1 MVSPP
6 GSVTVFIEVPPPRY
20 RRSNAGRAVPVQ
32 RSPGQGCR
40 RGDDGRAGR
49 PYSAAVAGLS
59 DRLIPARRW
68 TPSRYRA
75 LLRARGPRSVQFRAR
90 AAILAGA
97 ILIGIVATLF
107 AQAADWAGEAF
118 AVYAGRWRWLPLLTT
133 PLLFMALVWVTRR
146 HAPLARG
153 SGIPQVI
160 AAQADP
166 NGATRTLI
174 SMRTVA
180 AKAVLTIGAV
190 LGGASVGREGPTVQI
205 AAAIMG
211 LTHRIVRVPL
221 RGGVLIAGGAAGVAA
236 AFNTPL
242 AGLMFAIEELASAY
256 EQRVTLLV
264 LAAIVIAGMIAQS
277 VQGDYIYFGAIG
289 ANMPLLAAI
298 MVAPV
303 AGIGGGIAGGLFSRI
318 LLAMARGTNRIGG
331 WARARPVWFA
341 GVCGL
346 IVAILGVA
354 TGLTWG
360 TGYAS
365 ARAMIVGV
373 DAPLWFGPA
382 KLIATAATAIAGL
395 PGGIFAPSLA
405 VGAGVG
411 NLLRAVFPGE
421 PASAVV
427 ILGMVA
433 YFAGVVRAPLTAV
446 IILSETTASRGLM
459 LPMFAT
465 AFIAD
470 AASRWVCREKLYH
483 GLSRTFAMTE
493 PRPSS

>member
-1 MVSPP
+1 MARLFDRMMP
-6 GSVTVFIEVPPPRY
+6 GK
-20 RRSNAGRAVPVQ
+20 
-32 RSPGQGCR
+32 
-40 RGDDGRAGR
+40 
-49 PYSAAVAGLS
+49 
-59 DRLIPARRW
+59 RW
-68 TPSRYRA
+68 TPARYRA
-75 LLRARGPRSVQFRAR
+75 LLRSRGPRSVQFRTR

-97 ILIGIVATLF
+97 IMIGIVATIF
-107 AQAADWAGEAF
+107 AAAADWAGGVFDRF
-118 AVYAGRWRWLPLLTT
+118 ARTWHWLPLLTT
-133 PLLFMALVWVTRR
+133 PAAFMALVWITRR
-146 HAPLARG
+146 VAPLSRG

-174 SMRTVA
+174 SLRTVA

-190 LGGASVGREGPTVQI
+190 LGGASVGREGPTVQL
-205 AAAIMG
+205 AAAVMG

-242 AGLMFAIEELASAY
+242 AGLLFAIEELASAY

-264 LAAIVIAGMIAQS
+264 LAAIVIAGMVAQS

-289 ANMPLLAAI
+289 AHMPLLSAI
-298 MVAPV
+298 LVAPV
-303 AGIGGGIAGGLFSRI
+303 AGIAGGMAGGLFSRI
-318 LLAMARGTNRIGG
+318 VLGMALGRH
-331 WARARPVWFA
+331 RATAWPRAHPVAFA
-341 GVCGL
+341 GACGAV
-346 IVAILGVA
+346 VAVLGVF

-360 TGYAS
+360 TGYPA

-373 DAPLWFGPA
+373 DAPLYFGPA
-382 KLIATAATAIAGL
+382 KMLATAATAVAGL

-411 NLLRAVFPGE
+411 NLLRELFPGE
-421 PASAVV
+421 PASAIV

-470 AASRWVCREKLYH
+470 AASQWVCREKLYH
-483 GLSRTFAMTE
+483 GLSKTFAMRVPDDAAAT
-493 PRPSS
+493 RPGVLP

>member
-1 MVSPP
+1 M
-6 GSVTVFIEVPPPRY
+6 
-20 RRSNAGRAVPVQ
+20 
-32 RSPGQGCR
+32 
-40 RGDDGRAGR
+40 
-49 PYSAAVAGLS
+49 AAFL
-59 DRLIPARRW
+59 DRLMPAKRW

-75 LLRARGPRSVQFRAR
+75 LLRARGPRSVQFRTR
-90 AAILAGA
+90 AAILVGA
-97 ILIGIVATLF
+97 ILVGIVATLF
-107 AQAADWAGEAF
+107 AEAADRAAAMFAG
-118 AVYAGRWRWLPLLTT
+118 YARRWHWLPLLTT
-133 PLLFMALVWVTRR
+133 PSTFMALVWLTRR
-146 HAPLARG
+146 YAPFARG

-166 NGATRTLI
+166 NAATRTLI
-174 SMRTVA
+174 SVRTVA

-190 LGGASVGREGPTVQI
+190 LGGASVGREGPTVQL
-205 AAAIMG
+205 AAAVMG
-211 LTHRIVRVPL
+211 ATHRILRVPL

-264 LAAIVIAGMIAQS
+264 LAAIVIAGMVAQS

-289 ANMPLLAAI
+289 AHMPLLSALL
-298 MVAPV
+298 VAPV
-303 AGIGGGIAGGLFSRI
+303 AGIAGGMAGGLFSRT
-318 LLAMARGTNRIGG
+318 LLAMALARNRVTQ
-331 WARARPVWFA
+331 WTRANPVAFA
-341 GVCGL
+341 GGCGVV
-346 IVAILGVA
+346 VAVLGVA

-360 TGYAS
+360 TGYSA

-382 KLIATAATAIAGL
+382 KFVATAATAIAGL

-411 NLLRAVFPGE
+411 NLLRQVFPGE
-421 PASAVV
+421 PASAIV

-470 AASRWVCREKLYH
+470 AASQWVCREKLYH
-483 GLSRTFAMTE
+483 GLSRTFAA
-493 PRPSS
+493 PPAVQSIAPAR

>member
-1 MVSPP
+1 MM
-6 GSVTVFIEVPPPRY
+6 
-20 RRSNAGRAVPVQ
+20 
-32 RSPGQGCR
+32 
-40 RGDDGRAGR
+40 
-49 PYSAAVAGLS
+49 AGLF
-59 DRLIPARRW
+59 DRLMPAKRW

-75 LLRARGPRSVQFRAR
+75 LLRMRGPRSVQFRTR
-90 AAILAGA
+90 GAILAGA
-97 ILIGIVATLF
+97 ILVGIVATMF
-107 AQAADWAGEAF
+107 AEASDWAGAMF
-118 AVYAGRWRWLPLLTT
+118 NRYAKTWHWVPLVTT
-133 PLLFMALVWVTRR
+133 PLTFMLLVWITRR
-146 HAPLARG
+146 YAPLARG

-160 AAQADP
+160 AAQASP
-166 NGATRTLI
+166 NDATRTLI
-174 SMRTVA
+174 SIRTVA

-190 LGGASVGREGPTVQI
+190 FGGASVGREGPTVQL
-205 AAAIMG
+205 AAAVMG
-211 LTHRIVRVPL
+211 FTHRIVRVPL
-221 RGGVLIAGGAAGVAA
+221 RGGVVIAGGAAGVAA

-264 LAAIVIAGMIAQS
+264 LAAIIIAGMVAQS

-289 ANMPLLAAI
+289 AHMPLLSALL
-298 MVAPV
+298 VAPV
-303 AGIGGGIAGGLFSRI
+303 AGVAGGMAGGVFSRI
-318 LLAMARGTNRIGG
+318 LLAMATGRNRVTL
-331 WARARPVWFA
+331 WSRANPVKFA
-341 GVCGL
+341 GLCGS
-346 IVAILGVA
+346 IVAVLGVF

-360 TGYAS
+360 TGYSA

-411 NLLRAVFPGE
+411 NLLRAAFPGE

-470 AASRWVCREKLYH
+470 AASQWVCREKLYH
-483 GLSRTFAMTE
+483 GLSKTFTVPGSTGLAA
-493 PRPSS
+493 

>member
-1 MVSPP
+1 V
-6 GSVTVFIEVPPPRY
+6 R
-20 RRSNAGRAVPVQ
+20 
-32 RSPGQGCR
+32 
-40 RGDDGRAGR
+40 
-49 PYSAAVAGLS
+49 
-59 DRLIPARRW
+59 
-68 TPSRYRA
+68 
-75 LLRARGPRSVQFRAR
+75 FRTR
-90 AAILAGA
+90 AAILTGA

-107 AQAADWAGEAF
+107 AKGSDWAGEVF
-118 AVYAGRWRWLPLLTT
+118 AGYARAWHWLPLATT
-133 PLLFMALVWVTRR
+133 PLAFMALVWITRR
-146 HAPLARG
+146 YAPLARG

-160 AAQADP
+160 AARTDP
-166 NGATRTLI
+166 NGAIATLI
-174 SMRTVA
+174 SIPTVA

-190 LGGASVGREGPTVQI
+190 LAGASVGREGPTVQL
-205 AAAIMG
+205 AAAVMG
-211 LTHRIVRVPL
+211 LTHRILRVPL
-221 RGGVLIAGGAAGVAA
+221 RGGVVIAGGAAGVAA

-242 AGLMFAIEELASAY
+242 AGLLFAIEELASAY

-264 LAAIVIAGMIAQS
+264 LAAIVIAGMVAQS

-289 ANMPLLAAI
+289 AHMPLLSALL
-298 MVAPV
+298 VVPV
-303 AGIGGGIAGGLFSRI
+303 AGIAGGMAGGLFSRL
-318 LLAMARGTNRIGG
+318 LLAMALGG
-331 WARARPVWFA
+331 SRPTRWARANPVRFA
-341 GVCGL
+341 GICGVV
-346 IVAILGVA
+346 VAVLGVF

-360 TGYAS
+360 TGYSA

-382 KLIATAATAIAGL
+382 KLAATAATAIAGL

-421 PASAVV
+421 PASAIV

-470 AASRWVCREKLYH
+470 AASQWVCREKLYH
-483 GLSRTFAMTE
+483 GLSQTFAMTE
-493 PRPSS
+493 PARSP